1 MVCSSTIIQRILKKI
16 NAEEETEE
24 ASDTFMEILDPE
36 SRATRQQT
44 TSISVAISIGKILM
58 FFIV

>member
-24 ASDTFMEILDPE
+24 DTFMEILDPE

-44 TSISVAISIGKILM
+44 TSISVAISIGKILVI
-58 FFIV
+58 FTV